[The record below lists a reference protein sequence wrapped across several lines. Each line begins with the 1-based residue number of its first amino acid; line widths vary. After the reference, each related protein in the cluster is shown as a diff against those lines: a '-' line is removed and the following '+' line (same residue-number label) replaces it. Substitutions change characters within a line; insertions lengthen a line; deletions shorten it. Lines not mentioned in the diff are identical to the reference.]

1 MRLGLVQGYKFTVTN
16 IEIYTP
22 NIKKKGGTGMWRYV
36 FYSYNLEKD
45 SLHLKFKFLTHKSPP
60 VELNS
65 SPLAKNLARK
75 FHSYALPVSLKEVT
89 TLFCETKYTTLQK
102 LGSKGFL
109 AEHLILHQVILLAE
123 RRGGSKQVSLH
134 QLSHRFCFGS
144 TSHHLSASQLYCK
157 EFESCGQTQ

>member
-1 MRLGLVQGYKFTVTN
+1 
-16 IEIYTP
+16 
-22 NIKKKGGTGMWRYV
+22 MWLYV

-65 SPLAKNLARK
+65 SPIAKNLARK

-123 RRGGSKQVSLH
+123 RGGGVQSRCLYTSCHTDFVLVAQVTTFLPHSYTAKSLKAVGRHSNERRRGKAKKDTGGLLQKSLT
-134 QLSHRFCFGS
+134 R
-144 TSHHLSASQLYCK
+144 K
-157 EFESCGQTQ
+157 